1 MRALVMGKP
10 GLDVVMGILL
20 VSDVTSCCL
29 SWSLRLP
36 RTHPLCYIPPK
47 SNFVYAWGLLVLTF
61 FSVLIEAGFSPFCFT
76 FFLSVVVLCVCV
88 PSAQLLHA
96 SFFFFGFFFVLC
108 KADMSILLSNCL
120 EPI

>member
-76 FFLSVVVLCVCV
+76 FFFICCCLVCV
-88 PSAQLLHA
+88 RSFCSAPTRFV
-96 SFFFFGFFFVLC
+96 FFFWFFFCSLQSGHVHL
-108 KADMSILLSNCL
+108 A
-120 EPI
+120 